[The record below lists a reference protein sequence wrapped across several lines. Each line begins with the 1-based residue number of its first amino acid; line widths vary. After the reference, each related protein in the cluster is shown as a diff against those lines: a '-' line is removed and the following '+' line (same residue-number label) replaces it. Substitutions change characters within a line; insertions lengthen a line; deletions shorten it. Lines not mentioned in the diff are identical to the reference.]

1 MRLLEK
7 ETYTGRKETYF
18 RGKRIENGGKHKP
31 TRTCR
36 GKEHKK
42 GRGLCEEAKKNLF
55 EKNRDP
61 KKKQSQNIIFKK
73 NRDSGSPASLSRTC
87 VRIFVFCVAASLR
100 RETSAREKASARAR
114 VSEGEGEGEGEGE
127 NESEGERGRERE
139 RKKQKAREIETEGE
153 SVCYELLQ
161 NWFPGR
167 RSAEEGVMVAMVGFR
182 VQGLWG

>member
-1 MRLLEK
+1 MKKRPTLEEK
-7 ETYTGRKETYF
+7 RPTFF
-18 RGKRIENGGKHKP
+18 RGKQIENGGKHKP

-100 RETSAREKASARAR
+100 RETSARERASARAR
-114 VSEGEGEGEGEGE
+114 ERERARARERTRAREREGEREGEKET
-127 NESEGERGRERE
+127 ESEGDRDGGRERLLGTTPE
-139 RKKQKAREIETEGE
+139 RVPRSSEG
-153 SVCYELLQ
+153 
-161 NWFPGR
+161 GR
-167 RSAEEGVMVAMVGFR
+167 GGDGSDGR
-182 VQGLWG
+182 V